1 MQITLINQTK
11 PLFRNETNALKNTI
25 ALKSDSSN
33 RGFHILDMVNEN
45 NLLTYIPMYSTKKG

>member
-1 MQITLINQTK
+1 M
-11 PLFRNETNALKNTI
+11 I

>member
-1 MQITLINQTK
+1 M
-11 PLFRNETNALKNTI
+11 I

-45 NLLTYIPMYSTKKG
+45 NLLTYIFIVRRKVNKVTI